1 MDFYEQLAKPAW
13 APQPSVFG
21 VAWSVLYPIII
32 LAYGYAIVQVV
43 RGRWPTALLVP
54 ILINVVAN
62 VAFTPIQFGL
72 RNLLLAE
79 VDILVVLATAVWSI
93 VAIWPH
99 SRLVALALVP
109 YAVWVSIATA
119 LQSSITWL
127 NR

>member
-21 VAWSVLYPIII
+21 VVWSILYPVII
-32 LAYGYAIVQVV
+32 LAYGCALVQVI
-43 RGRWPTALLVP
+43 RGRWPAALLAP

-79 VDILVVLATAVWSI
+79 VDILVVLGTAIWSI

-99 SRLVALALVP
+99 SAVVALALVP
-109 YAVWVSIATA
+109 YAVWVSIATV
-119 LQSSITWL
+119 LQTSITWL